1 MGSPIVIMAIEGKRF
16 KRHLIVI
23 VIYDTAQSPVFKHY
37 STDGS
42 DSPSIFRTISDMSQ
56 VFFCGCALA
65 YLPLMYR
72 RMQFARPQLPQSF
85 DSSWLAK
92 VHVRA
97 NGC

>member
-42 DSPSIFRTISDMSQ
+42 DSLSIFRTISDM
-56 VFFCGCALA
+56 
-65 YLPLMYR
+65 
-72 RMQFARPQLPQSF
+72 
-85 DSSWLAK
+85 
-92 VHVRA
+92 
-97 NGC
+97 